1 MNAVN
6 AALAPTLRRPW
17 RRPRFLL
24 GAAALALLVYGALIG
39 GLWRWQERLLF
50 HPSPLPAGF
59 HFEVPADVQE
69 TWVEVPG
76 ARLNAL
82 HLRLPRPDG
91 VVFYLHGNAG
101 DLSTWFVNSDYYRR
115 LNLDLV
121 ILDYRG
127 FGKSSGHIQSQA
139 QLLADVRSA
148 WQTIAPR
155 YAGLRRIIAGR
166 SIGTGLA
173 AALAAEVQ
181 PELTVLISPYF
192 SLQDLAQS
200 IYPWVPAAV
209 LRYPLR
215 TDQWLPQIRGPVLLV
230 HGEQDTLIPIGHS
243 VRLLA
248 LSPRAALLRVPQAAH
263 NDIQRFPDYL
273 QGLARVLQAPSQ
285 VGALRSP

>member
-1 MNAVN
+1 VGL
-6 AALAPTLRRPW
+6 AL
-17 RRPRFLL
+17 
-24 GAAALALLVYGALIG
+24 AALALLYGLVIG
-39 GLWRWQERLLF
+39 LLWSQQEKLLF
-50 HPSPLPAGF
+50 RPSALPADF
-59 HFEVPADVQE
+59 RFDMPADVQE
-69 TWVEVPG
+69 SWVEVPG

-82 HLRLPRPDG
+82 HLRLPKPDG

-115 LNLDLV
+115 LNLDLY

-127 FGKSSGHIQSQA
+127 FGKSSGHIESQA
-139 QLLADVRSA
+139 QLLDDVRAA
-148 WQTIAPR
+148 WQGVAPR

-173 AALAAEVQ
+173 AALAAQVQ

-192 SLQDLAQS
+192 SMQDLAQS

-215 TDQWLPQIRGPVLLV
+215 TDLWMPRIQGPVLLT
-230 HGEQDTLIPIGHS
+230 HGEQDSLIPIQHS
-243 VRLLA
+243 ERLLA
-248 LSPRAALLRVPQAAH
+248 RSPQAALLRVPQAAH

-273 QGLARVLQAPSQ
+273 DGLARVLQVPAR
-285 VGALRSP
+285 VAELRTR